1 MTIFFAILFALS
13 LGLAIFVL
21 IKNKRLEDDVLRVQ
35 NEAQASVTEAQ
46 NSAYQKIAAMQQE
59 SQASV
64 VEAQKLID
72 QQFAEMQQESGRVR
86 QHYETESR
94 KIQEAANAHVA
105 KTIKDFEPLR
115 KYEKLRDAEAEAQRQ
130 LADALKEATSL
141 RAEAKS
147 LLEKAKNAAADERAQ
162 AVQRAKALRDQA
174 DALLNQATRDA
185 GRIMAEA
192 EKRAEQIGGDA
203 YRALREKE
211 LLEQAAEAM
220 RNIIEG
226 YGDRYLIPTHNLLD
240 DLAVEFGYAA
250 AGASLKSALD
260 LSRRMVEQGEAAA
273 CDYVEADRRKTAIQF
288 VIHAFNGDVA
298 SILAGVKSDN
308 YGTLAQKIRD
318 AFGTINKDGGAFRNA
333 RILPAYL
340 DARLAELKWAVVVQ
354 DMARQRQEQQR
365 VEREKMRDEALA
377 KREQAEKLREAEKL
391 EELKKLAV
399 EENERELVE
408 AKKKLA
414 EAAAEDKVKWE
425 QRVSELEQRYQG
437 ASEDLAVATEQKF
450 QISQLTKVGSVYI
463 LSNEGSF
470 GPGVYKIG
478 ETQREAEVRVYEL
491 GGASVPFEFDI
502 HAVIKT
508 EASRELEHKL
518 HKKFIDKRVNKR
530 NPRKEYFRVSLKE
543 IRQEV
548 EKLKQDADYTGEIKW
563 TEEAAATQW
572 RESQKI
578 DNDPQELEKWH
589 RIEQAKAGRSKEFD
603 NLSSLDEL

>member
-1 MTIFFAILFALS
+1 MTIVFAIIAIVCI
-13 LGLAIFVL
+13 GLL
-21 IKNKRLEDDVLRVQ
+21 IAAMLNIKKLEGLVAAANQESERLRQYYESETQRVYS
-35 NEAQASVTEAQ
+35 EAQASVA
-46 NSAYQKIAAMQQE
+46 
-59 SQASV
+59 
-64 VEAQKLID
+64 EAQKQID
-72 QQFAEMQQESGRVR
+72 QQFAEMRQESERVR
-86 QHYETESR
+86 QHYETEAR
-94 KIQEAANAHVA
+94 KSQDAADALVA

-115 KYEKLRDAEAEAQRQ
+115 KFEKFGDAEAEAQRQ
-130 LADALKEATSL
+130 LADALTEATNL
-141 RAEAKS
+141 RTEAQS
-147 LLEKAKNAAADERAQ
+147 LLLQAKHAAADEREVS
-162 AVQRAKALRDQA
+162 VQKAKALRDQA

-192 EKRAEQIGGDA
+192 EKRAERIGGDA

-226 YGDRYLIPTHNLLD
+226 YGDRYLIPTHSLLD
-240 DLAVEFGYAA
+240 DLSVEFGYAA

-260 LSRRMVEQGEAAA
+260 LSRRMVEQGEAAT
-273 CDYVEADRRKTAIQF
+273 CDYVEAERRKTAIQF

-298 SILAGVKSDN
+298 SMLAGVKSDN
-308 YGTLAQKIRD
+308 YGTLAQEIRD
-318 AFGTINKDGGAFRNA
+318 AFSTVNKDGGAFRNA

-340 DARLAELKWAVVVQ
+340 EARLAELKWAVILQ
-354 DMARQRQEQQR
+354 EMARQRQEQQR

-399 EENERELVE
+399 EENERD
-408 AKKKLA
+408 LA
-414 EAAAEDKVKWE
+414 EAKQKLAAAVAEDKVKWA

-437 ASEDLAVATEQKF
+437 AAEDLAVATEQKL
-450 QISQLTKVGSVYI
+450 QVSQQTKVGSVYI

-470 GPGVYKIG
+470 GPSVYKIG
-478 ETQREAEVRVYEL
+478 ETQREADVRVYEL

-518 HKKFIDKRVNKR
+518 HKKFIDQRVNKR

-548 EKLKQDADYTGEIKW
+548 EKLKQDEDYTGEIKW

-578 DNDPQELEKWH
+578 DQDPQELAKWR
-589 RIEQAKAGRSKEFD
+589 RIEQAKANRSKEFD
-603 NLSSLDEL
+603 SLSSFDET

>member
-1 MTIFFAILFALS
+1 MIIVFAIIAVVCI
-13 LGLAIFVL
+13 GLL
-21 IKNKRLEDDVLRVQ
+21 IAAMFLNKKLEGQVAAANQEAKRLRQHYEAETYRVY
-35 NEAQASVTEAQ
+35 NEAQAAVA
-46 NSAYQKIAAMQQE
+46 
-59 SQASV
+59 
-64 VEAQKLID
+64 EAQKQID
-72 QQFAEMQQESGRVR
+72 QQFAEVKQEPERIR
-86 QHYETESR
+86 QHYETEAR
-94 KIQEAANAHVA
+94 KSQEAADALVA

-115 KYEKLRDAEAEAQRQ
+115 KFEKFRDAEAEAQRQ
-130 LADALKEATSL
+130 LADALKEAASL
-141 RAEAKS
+141 RAEAQR
-147 LLEKAKNAAADERAQ
+147 LMEQTRVAATDERAQ

-192 EKRAEQIGGDA
+192 EKRAERIGGDA

-220 RNIIEG
+220 RNNIEG
-226 YGDRYLIPTHNLLD
+226 YGDRYLIPSHSLLD
-240 DLAVEFGYAA
+240 DLSVEFGYAS

-260 LSRRMVEQGEAAA
+260 LSRRMVEQGEAAT
-273 CDYVEADRRKTAIQF
+273 CDYVEAERRKTAIQF

-308 YGTLAQKIRD
+308 YGTLAQEIRD
-318 AFGTINKDGGAFRNA
+318 AFSTINKDGGAFRNA

-354 DMARQRQEQQR
+354 EMARQRQEQQR

-399 EENERELVE
+399 EENERELAE

-414 EAAAEDKVKWE
+414 AAAAEDRVKWE

-518 HKKFIDKRVNKR
+518 HKKFIDMRVNKR

-543 IRQEV
+543 IRQEI
-548 EKLKQDADYTGEIKW
+548 EKLKQEYTGEITW

-578 DNDPQELEKWH
+578 DNDPQELEKWR
-589 RIEQAKAGRSKEFD
+589 RIEQARAGRSKEFD
-603 NLSSLDEL
+603 NLSNFDEP